1 MGKNYEKDR
10 SDRFI
15 DRRDN
20 IDRCRSYSTPALEIQ
35 RAVRSCDH
43 RRSGRADDGIL
54 GGKDRNAVF
63 WCDHCR
69 CYTGGDRACIV
80 IEKGKI
86 KTDRSGGGHEERQKQ
101 IEKTDDP
108 AFE

>member
-35 RAVRSCDH
+35 RAVRS
-43 RRSGRADDGIL
+43 
-54 GGKDRNAVF
+54 
-63 WCDHCR
+63 
-69 CYTGGDRACIV
+69 
-80 IEKGKI
+80 
-86 KTDRSGGGHEERQKQ
+86 EERRVGK
-101 IEKTDDP
+101 EC
-108 AFE
+108 

>member
-20 IDRCRSYSTPALEIQ
+20 IDRYRSYRAPALEIQ
-35 RAVRSCDH
+35 RTVRGCDH
-43 RRSGRADDGIL
+43 RRSGRADDGIFS
-54 GGKDRNAVF
+54 GKDRNAVF
-63 WCDHCR
+63 WHDHCR
-69 CYTGGDRACIV
+69 GYTGGDRACIV

-86 KTDRSGGGHEERQKQ
+86 NTDRSGGGHEKR
-101 IEKTDDP
+101 
-108 AFE
+108 